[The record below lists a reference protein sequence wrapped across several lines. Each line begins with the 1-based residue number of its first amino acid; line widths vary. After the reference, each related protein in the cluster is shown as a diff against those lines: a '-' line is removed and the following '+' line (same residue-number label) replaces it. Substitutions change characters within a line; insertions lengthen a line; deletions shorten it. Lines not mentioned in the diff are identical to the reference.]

1 MGHIFRTDRNMSDA
15 NERAT
20 ILDRAWAATQPP
32 ELSAAESDQLW
43 AEVVRA
49 CDHPPT
55 LKLEPSTQSR
65 RLTVVALVTLGLA
78 QAAAI
83 VLAVGLTVRP
93 DPKHPIQLAQVEP
106 NPTPVTVPQPI
117 APAALVV
124 TRHDVEPYETFIVS
138 INDKGFVGEE
148 RIQPKD
154 SGSTL
159 AYVEV
164 PANNASDMLGRLESL
179 SP

>member
-1 MGHIFRTDRNMSDA
+1 MTF
-15 NERAT
+15 
-20 ILDRAWAATQPP
+20 
-32 ELSAAESDQLW
+32 
-43 AEVVRA
+43 
-49 CDHPPT
+49 
-55 LKLEPSTQSR
+55 
-65 RLTVVALVTLGLA
+65 GLA

-93 DPKHPIQLAQVEP
+93 DPRQPIQTQTAQLDP
-106 NPTPVTVPQPI
+106 MPTPVV
-117 APAALVV
+117 APTAALVV

-148 RIQPKD
+148 RIKPSD
-154 SGSTL
+154 PGTTI